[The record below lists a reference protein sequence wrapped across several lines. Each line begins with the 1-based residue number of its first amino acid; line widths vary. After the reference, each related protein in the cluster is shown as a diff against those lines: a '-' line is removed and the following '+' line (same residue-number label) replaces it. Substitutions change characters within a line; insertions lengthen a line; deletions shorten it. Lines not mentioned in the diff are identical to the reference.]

1 MSLPTKAASVF
12 ICLFYSH
19 SSQPQTRRSSALFQL
34 KFCLF
39 IKVGSGHTA
48 CVCSDSGPAQSD
60 VLMSGL
66 LLWDPPPCP
75 PRSSF
80 SCTVLAA
87 VSPRPPASQ
96 SPVLS
101 ARPIVLQTAQVMI
114 NTNTQQWELQ
124 RTASVGVERLEA
136 GTRRRRRCHG
146 DTRRRGERASE
157 MSLSFGLSCQE
168 NWRRTHI
175 K

>member
-1 MSLPTKAASVF
+1 
-12 ICLFYSH
+12 
-19 SSQPQTRRSSALFQL
+19 
-34 KFCLF
+34 
-39 IKVGSGHTA
+39 
-48 CVCSDSGPAQSD
+48 
-60 VLMSGL
+60 MSGL

-87 VSPRPPASQ
+87 VRPPTPPPLASQ

-124 RTASVGVERLEA
+124 AHGQRGIRETRGWDAQTASSLP
-136 GTRRRRRCHG
+136 RRHK
-146 DTRRRGERASE
+146 RRRGESVRNV
-157 MSLSFGLSCQE
+157 MSWELEKRHTLNKELEKEKALMWGTTAGDRIQNVLKLWKTAVFVQNSLQILKLMTQQSVENFLSYRFKGLKRC
-168 NWRRTHI
+168 
-175 K
+175 